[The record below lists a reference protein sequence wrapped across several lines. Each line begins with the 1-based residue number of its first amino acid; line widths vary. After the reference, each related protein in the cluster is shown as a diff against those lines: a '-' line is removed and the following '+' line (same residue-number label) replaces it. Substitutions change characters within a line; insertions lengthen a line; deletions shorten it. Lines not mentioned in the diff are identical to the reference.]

1 MRSGMP
7 DSALMEKYKL
17 TARGLHSAF
26 RKLLAAKVI
35 KSSELESRQSGY
47 DETIDVDDV
56 RAMQGFKV
64 EFPLPIYESDN
75 PESGG
80 IISNMTVMGVG
91 IKGYHT
97 EVGDIKEFQI
107 PADQFFQVDPVEF
120 KARCRWLKR
129 DDSDGECI
137 SGFEIMKVSKGNLA
151 GLRKLIQ
158 GLTISD
164 RELKAV

>member
-1 MRSGMP
+1 MSNRVEKAEDSTGRRKIPARNFVDDMRSGMP
-7 DSALMEKYKL
+7 DSALMDKYKL

-35 KSSELESRQSGY
+35 KSSELEGRQSEY
-47 DETIDVDDV
+47 DETIDVDDI
-56 RAMQGFKV
+56 RAMQRFKV

-80 IISNMTVMGVG
+80 IISNITVMGVG

-129 DDSDGECI
+129 DDSDGECYFGI
-137 SGFEIMKVSKGNLA
+137 
-151 GLRKLIQ
+151 
-158 GLTISD
+158 
-164 RELKAV
+164 